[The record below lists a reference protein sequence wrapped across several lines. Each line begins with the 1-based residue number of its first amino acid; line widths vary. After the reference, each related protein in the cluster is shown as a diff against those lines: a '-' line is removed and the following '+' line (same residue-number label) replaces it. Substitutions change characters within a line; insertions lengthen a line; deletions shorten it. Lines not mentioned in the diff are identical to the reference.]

1 MQLVTTPPAAAPATP
16 PAPEVVACDP
26 SAALPAAISAP
37 PKKAPAR
44 PAAAQGVLQA
54 DGPDQ
59 MVKTYRA
66 AMDEGRHTVDPVLTN
81 FKSKFAVDWMPYLNK
96 KWTDAADT
104 AIRAEASMRA
114 ERLPLEYV
122 RKEEYRTDI
131 AEIKRLLERIESKVD
146 RKQDRTDSQASVRPV
161 APGTWRDGRDMT
173 R

>member
-1 MQLVTTPPAAAPATP
+1 MGGDDQKTERAALGRMVFDAAL
-16 PAPEVVACDP
+16 AIVVAATGYYV
-26 SAALPAAISAP
+26 STIAAKLD
-37 PKKAPAR
+37 R
-44 PAAAQGVLQA
+44 L
-54 DGPDQ
+54 
-59 MVKTYRA
+59 
-66 AMDEGRHTVDPVLTN
+66 
-81 FKSKFAVDWMPYLNK
+81 
-96 KWTDAADT
+96 DAADT